1 MQNESGEYDSRSM
14 AIPIAEFQREMDHAA
29 AVCLIRPVIA
39 DGEPV
44 LRHCAFEKWLIG
56 HRGIGQGHA
65 RAKYPAIGI
74 RGGKQA
80 VICIWLSQC
89 GEQRAARPSIL

>member
-1 MQNESGEYDSRSM
+1 M

-29 AVCLIRPVIA
+29 AVFLIRPVIA

-56 HRGIGQGHA
+56 HRGIGQGHT
-65 RAKYPAIGI
+65 RAKYPAIGV
-74 RGGKQA
+74 RGGEQA
-80 VICIWLSQC
+80 VIGVLRSQC
-89 GEQRAARPSIL
+89 SKQRAARLAIA